1 MQESTILEMLR
12 RRRSIRRF
20 AAKPVPAEKVEALLE
35 AALRAP
41 SSRGLRP
48 WEFVVVTEPATL
60 RTLATAKQ
68 HGAEFLAGAP
78 LAMVV
83 AADPRRCDVWVE
95 DCAIAALCLQLA
107 AVSLGLESC
116 WAQIRLRRHAD
127 GRDAE
132 AHVRELLDLPD
143 HFAVDCIIG
152 IGYPA
157 EQKAGHPRT
166 TLPFGKVHRERFS
179 NR

>member
-1 MQESTILEMLR
+1 MTSTTLLDILS
-12 RRRSIRRF
+12 RRRSIRQF
-20 AAKPVPAEKVEALLE
+20 TSQSVEAEKIEALLE

-48 WEFVVVTEPATL
+48 WEFVVVSEPATL
-60 RTLATAKQ
+60 RALAQAKQ
-68 HGAEFLAGAP
+68 HGAEFLAGAA
-78 LAMVV
+78 LAIVV
-83 AADPRRCDVWVE
+83 AADPQRCDVWVE

-107 AVSLGLESC
+107 ASSLGLESC

-132 AHVRELLDLPD
+132 AHVRELVGLPA

-157 EQKAGHPRT
+157 ESKAGHPRAS
-166 TLPFGKVHRERFS
+166 LPFTKVHREQFS
-179 NR
+179 S

>member
-1 MQESTILEMLR
+1 MEQMTPLDILR
-12 RRRSIRRF
+12 CRRSIRRF
-20 AAKPVPAEKVEALLE
+20 SAQPVEAEKVESLLE

-41 SSRGLRP
+41 SSRGRQP
-48 WEFVVVTEPATL
+48 WEFVVVTAPATL
-60 RTLATAKQ
+60 QALSQAKQ

-78 LAMVV
+78 LAIVV
-83 AADPRRCDVWVE
+83 AADPHCCDVWIE
-95 DCAIAALCLQLA
+95 DCAIAALCLQLTA
-107 AVSLGLESC
+107 PVLGLASC

-132 AHVRELLDLPD
+132 AHVRELVGLPD

-157 EQKAGHPRT
+157 EQLAGHPRA
-166 TLPFGKVHRERFS
+166 TLPFTKVHHERFF
-179 NR
+179 R